1 MAFAISL
8 LRRALVASS
17 LGLAVAACSSGSIDD
32 TNANPNAD
40 DVGGDP
46 LDDGGSSGG
55 DTHVTPATDSG
66 KTGGDTASA
75 DACSGKADG
84 DWCGTGADAATL
96 LHCKGGI
103 ESSKETCATGCYDRL
118 GPAKSACGSDAVDP
132 CFNDPDG
139 DYCGALIGA
148 TGADAGKLFHC
159 KDKHT
164 LGEETCA
171 NGCFDVTGPGGDK
184 CASDAVDPCFND
196 ADGAYCGD
204 SIGGPAGKVYH
215 CAGKR
220 TASIED
226 CPDGCSHNPP
236 GVPDTCAGA
245 LSCSHVQWWNSALTY
260 GPYMSYGWWDT
271 DLAVSSGTPVQ
282 LRHASKLDKHGV
294 YGWGFMPEFT
304 DQVTGKRFRFLHL
317 RLANQYATAD
327 GTIYPAGFVVGLS
340 GGDTADTGLGPYS
353 TGAHLCV
360 QTLDTYR
367 NCFPTGKDPCR

>member
-1 MAFAISL
+1 MALTSSFV
-8 LRRALVASS
+8 RRALLLSS
-17 LGLAVAACSSGSIDD
+17 FALLAACSSGSIG
-32 TNANPNAD
+32 AES
-40 DVGGDP
+40 DVNETGDP
-46 LDDGGSSGG
+46 PIDGGVVSDAS
-55 DTHVTPATDSG
+55 PETDAAKPVDG
-66 KTGGDTASA
+66 APEDPCA
-75 DACSGKADG
+75 GKADG

-96 LHCKGGI
+96 YHCKGSAL
-103 ESSKETCATGCYDRL
+103 SSKEVCKTGCYDRL
-118 GPAKSACGSDAVDP
+118 GAGKSACGSDAVDP

-139 DYCGALIGA
+139 DYCGAAIGA
-148 TGADAGKLFHC
+148 TGADAALLFHC
-159 KDKHT
+159 KDKRT
-164 LGEETCA
+164 ASSETCPA
-171 NGCFDVTGPGGDK
+171 GCFDVAGLGGDK

-196 ADGAYCGD
+196 GDGAYCGD

-236 GVPDTCAGA
+236 GVPDTCAGVLA
-245 LSCSHVQWWNSALTY
+245 CSNVQWWNSALTY
-260 GPYMSYGWWDT
+260 GPYMSSGWWDT
-271 DLAVSSGTPVQ
+271 DLAVSTHTKVQ
-282 LRHASKLDKHGV
+282 LRHASRLDKHGV

-317 RLANQYATAD
+317 QVAPSLQYANVD

-360 QTLDTYR
+360 QTLDPYR
-367 NCFPTGKDPCR
+367 DCFPTGKDPCK